1 MKKSVIILI
10 GIIYIASIV
19 FISFFGMKM
28 VLYNETVY
36 VEKVECIND
45 DIKENS
51 SGEKY
56 IILNYEEGLVYQ
68 IRWRV
73 YPDNASNK
81 EVEFVYDKQNKMA
94 EINAF
99 GAVIFKPMTRTN
111 TLSVQIRSTDGT
123 NRAIK
128 LKIIVLVN

>member
-45 DIKENS
+45 DLKENS

-56 IILNYEEGLVYQ
+56 IILNYEDGLVYQ

-94 EINAF
+94 EINSF

-123 NRAIK
+123 NRSIK